1 MCGIG
6 RRISISTFGIG
17 VILEGGI
24 IKDKELDGFARYLR
38 VPNTI
43 KDFNIISAGG
53 EMVGSVDMDE
63 ESIRVSCKKTQI
75 KMENT

>member
-1 MCGIG
+1 MDLQG
-6 RRISISTFGIG
+6 TW
-17 VILEGGI
+17 
-24 IKDKELDGFARYLR
+24 EL
-38 VPNTI
+38 PNTI

>member
-38 VPNTI
+38 VAKYN
-43 KDFNIISAGG
+43 KGF
-53 EMVGSVDMDE
+53 
-63 ESIRVSCKKTQI
+63 
-75 KMENT
+75 